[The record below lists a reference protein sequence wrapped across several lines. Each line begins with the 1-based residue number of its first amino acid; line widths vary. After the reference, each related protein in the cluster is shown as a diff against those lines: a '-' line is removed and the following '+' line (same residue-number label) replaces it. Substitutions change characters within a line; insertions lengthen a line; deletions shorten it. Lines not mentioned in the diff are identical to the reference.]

1 MPKTRTRPID
11 QAADLIAGECLA
23 VRTRLLNRTI
33 TGIYDDALR
42 PHGLTVGQ
50 LNVLVLVAKRG
61 PLTAGDIAKRLNM
74 EKSTVSRNVRLMR
87 KNGWLDV
94 EAEGPG
100 RGRQLALTARGE
112 ALVEESVPAWKEA
125 QTRAKAM
132 LGQRGAASIH
142 SVGNAVWGR
151 IGRG

>member
-1 MPKTRTRPID
+1 MPKKTRPID

-50 LNVLVLVAKRG
+50 LNILVLVAKRG
-61 PLTAGDIAKRLNM
+61 PLPAGDIATRLNM

-87 KNGWLDV
+87 EHGWLEV
-94 EAEGPG
+94 EAGGTG
-100 RGRQLALTARGE
+100 RTRELALTEAGE
-112 ALVEESVPAWKEA
+112 TLVEQSVPAWRNA
-125 QTRAKAM
+125 QSQAKAV

-142 SVGNAVWGR
+142 SVGNAVWSHLGK
-151 IGRG
+151 G